1 MSFYFQ
7 LDFLLLV
14 QGQLIERFIA
24 CKQGERLGPQKMEM
38 NEENSSS
45 NIFIPESIQPSYVC
59 SKGAAS

>member
-1 MSFYFQ
+1 
-7 LDFLLLV
+7 
-14 QGQLIERFIA
+14 
-24 CKQGERLGPQKMEM
+24 MEM